1 MMELPVVEI
10 IGYVASVLVAVSL
23 MMSAILKLRVINLV
37 GSSFFTVYG
46 LLIGAYPVA
55 FVNGFIALVNIYYL
69 IQIFSS
75 KEYFDVLEVEHSS
88 KYLRYFLNLH
98 EKDIKKYMPE
108 ISLQPS
114 EKWKVLFI
122 LRNGVPAG
130 LFCADIHEDN
140 NLFVNLDYVIPG
152 YRDFKIGKYVY
163 QKFFKDKQ
171 FKTIYSYSG
180 NNLHEKYLRKMGF
193 VKTELKGES
202 VYGLDLV

>member
-1 MMELPVVEI
+1 MLDPQLIEI
-10 IGYVASVLVAVSL
+10 VGYIASVLVAVSL
-23 MMSAILKLRVINLV
+23 MMSAILKLRIINLI

-55 FVNGFIALVNIYYL
+55 FVNGLIALINIYYL

-75 KEYFDVLEVEHSS
+75 KEYFDVLEVEHTS
-88 KYLRYFLNLH
+88 KYLKYFLNLH

-114 EKWKVLFI
+114 ESWKPLFI

-130 LFCADIHEDN
+130 LFCADLHDDN

-152 YRDFKIGKYVY
+152 YRDLKIGKYVY
-163 QKFFKDKQ
+163 QKFFKEQK
-171 FKTIYSYSG
+171 FKTIFSYPG
-180 NNLHEKYLRKMGF
+180 NKLHEKYLKKMGF
-193 VKTELKGES
+193 VKAKLNSEL
-202 VYGLDLV
+202 VYSLDLT